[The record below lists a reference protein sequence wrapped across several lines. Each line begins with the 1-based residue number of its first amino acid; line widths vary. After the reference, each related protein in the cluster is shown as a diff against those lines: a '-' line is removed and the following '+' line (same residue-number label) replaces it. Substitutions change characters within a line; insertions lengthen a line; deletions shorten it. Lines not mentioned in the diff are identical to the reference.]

1 MNRIINAQIVLIA
14 PAVLLFS
21 CSKNLSLLEET
32 TVSSLPFETVR
43 HSLDSLS
50 NRRPSTF
57 YAKYDSDYDAKK
69 QHVSFKT
76 SLRSV
81 KDSAM
86 NASISF
92 AAIPVA
98 NALITPDSLKLVNR
112 QGNCYLVQ
120 TLSYFRENFGIDF
133 TLTNLEELFLGMPL
147 KYNASSTYVQI
158 SEGSNVLS
166 THTNEAIK
174 QMRANEKGLT
184 RNDVVIQYVFSPDGK
199 QLDGLLLESIMDK
212 TTAKVSYLKREVT
225 EGFSFPTEIV
235 LTIQSP
241 KNFITLILVAEKKE
255 LNQPQEIHFVI
266 PEGYGLCK

>member
-32 TVSSLPFETVR
+32 TVNTLPYETVR
-43 HSLDSLS
+43 QSLDSLS
-50 NRRPSTF
+50 RKRPDTF
-57 YAKYDSDYDAKK
+57 YAKYDSDYTAKK

-98 NALITPDSLKLVNR
+98 NALITHDSLQLVNR
-112 QGNCYLVQ
+112 QSNCYLVQ

-147 KYNASSTYVQI
+147 KYNASSSYVQI

-166 THTNEAIK
+166 THSNDSIK

-184 RNDVVIQYVFSPDGK
+184 RNDVIIQYVFSPDGK
-199 QLDGLLLESIMDK
+199 QLDGLLLESITDK
-212 TTAKVSYLKREVT
+212 TTAKVTYVKREII
-225 EGFSFPTEIV
+225 EGFSFPIEIA

-241 KNFITLILVAEKKE
+241 KNVITLILVAEKKE